1 MFEFGHT
8 RASPSRLHLLSS
20 IIAALLLSGI
30 AFSPAPAQRQR
41 SVPAVFVR
49 EIRVD
54 PILASFG
61 VDSAHLRSAVIDA
74 LRAANRLA
82 RTEARDVPALDIAV
96 TVPRSFTGAT
106 PEPNALL
113 SLEVGRNLM
122 EDGTART
129 LVWQR
134 VSDLRSYPTWR
145 ALGDNTLREVLG
157 AVRVYVDSLRPG
169 A

>member
-1 MFEFGHT
+1 MT
-8 RASPSRLHLLSS
+8 
-20 IIAALLLSGI
+20 GI
-30 AFSPAPAQRQR
+30 ALSQAQAQRQR
-41 SVPAVFVR
+41 SVPSVFVR
-49 EIRVD
+49 EVRVD

-61 VDSAHLRSAVIDA
+61 VDSAQLRSAVLDA
-74 LRAANRLA
+74 LHAGNRLA
-82 RTEARDVPALDIAV
+82 RTEAKDVPALDIAV
-96 TVPRSFTGAT
+96 TVPRPFTGAE

-129 LVWQR
+129 LVWER

-145 ALGDNTLREVLG
+145 ALSANTLREVLR
-157 AVRVYVDSLRPG
+157 AVSVYVDSLRPG